1 MCILLD
7 WLRGGL
13 VPVTIFGKVLIAF
26 CTDAIRMLMAWKS
39 FSWCGDLEG
48 HGQGMP
54 TGCACFGVA
63 ELGGRE
69 KELGRARAGLWAK
82 RFPSC
87 V

>member
-39 FSWCGDLEG
+39 FS
-48 HGQGMP
+48 
-54 TGCACFGVA
+54 
-63 ELGGRE
+63 
-69 KELGRARAGLWAK
+69 
-82 RFPSC
+82 
-87 V
+87 